1 MLTPFDK
8 ASHLWRRAGFGATTQ
23 QIHETVERGIEA
35 TLDDVLDLE
44 KEDADMEEE
53 LSKLSG
59 DVFDLNN
66 NGEDV
71 RCWWLYRMIHSRRPL
86 REKLTLFWHG
96 HFATSLA
103 KVERPAHMLDQN
115 RTLRRLAD
123 APFRQILDAI
133 SRDPAML
140 VYLDGNSNRKGKPNE
155 NYARELF
162 ELFSLGI
169 GNYTEKDIQESAR
182 AFTGWGVADG
192 TFRFDPKQHDP
203 GPKTSIGRSGNLDG
217 RDILDAIAEHPATPN
232 FLARKLCRFF
242 VNNEPSQAY
251 VDRVAEAYR
260 RSGGHVRAMV
270 IAIFRDPEFFSEENA
285 RAIVKSP
292 AEYVVS
298 CLRVLDVRIPVR
310 NLLQPMRRMG
320 QILLAPPSVKGWD
333 GGAAWL
339 TSASLFERANYAL
352 TVSSMRGMHD
362 EPRFDPVAW
371 ARGRH
376 FDTPGE
382 FVDALALEI
391 LHGPPTPQTRE
402 AIVEYLLPEKKADAK
417 KEADMKGGMTEAAK
431 APPTPNFAFD
441 PKALDVKI
449 RGALRLLLCSPEFQ
463 LA

>member
-140 VYLDGNSNRKGKPNE
+140 VYLDGNSNREGKPNE

-162 ELFSLGI
+162 ELFRW
-169 GNYTEKDIQESAR
+169 ESATIRRRTSRSRR
-182 AFTGWGVADG
+182 ARSRAGG
-192 TFRFDPKQHDP
+192 
-203 GPKTSIGRSGNLDG
+203 GRWHVPL
-217 RDILDAIAEHPATPN
+217 R
-232 FLARKLCRFF
+232 
-242 VNNEPSQAY
+242 SQATRPGAEDL
-251 VDRVAEAYR
+251 DRPQRKSR
-260 RSGGHVRAMV
+260 RPRHPRCDRGASGDSQLSR
-270 IAIFRDPEFFSEENA
+270 
-285 RAIVKSP
+285 
-292 AEYVVS
+292 
-298 CLRVLDVRIPVR
+298 
-310 NLLQPMRRMG
+310 
-320 QILLAPPSVKGWD
+320 
-333 GGAAWL
+333 
-339 TSASLFERANYAL
+339 
-352 TVSSMRGMHD
+352 
-362 EPRFDPVAW
+362 
-371 ARGRH
+371 
-376 FDTPGE
+376 
-382 FVDALALEI
+382 
-391 LHGPPTPQTRE
+391 
-402 AIVEYLLPEKKADAK
+402 
-417 KEADMKGGMTEAAK
+417 AK
-431 APPTPNFAFD
+431 ALP
-441 PKALDVKI
+441 
-449 RGALRLLLCSPEFQ
+449 LLCQ
-463 LA
+463 Q